1 MGTGRSLNPKHVTL
15 QLVNGV
21 HAHCPPPHC
30 PPLQAAFW
38 MWTGTRQTGKLRQ
51 AYLSAV
57 LRQDVE
63 YFDTQATTGSLL
75 QVWGVWGVRT
85 AGCG

>member
-1 MGTGRSLNPKHVTL
+1 
-15 QLVNGV
+15 
-21 HAHCPPPHC
+21 
-30 PPLQAAFW
+30 

-75 QVWGVWGVRT
+75 QVMGRVGGVCVGGEDGWV
-85 AGCG
+85 

>member
-1 MGTGRSLNPKHVTL
+1 
-15 QLVNGV
+15 
-21 HAHCPPPHC
+21 
-30 PPLQAAFW
+30 

-75 QVWGVWGVRT
+75 QVGSVGNVGNVWGGRVWGDGGEG
-85 AGCG
+85 AGS